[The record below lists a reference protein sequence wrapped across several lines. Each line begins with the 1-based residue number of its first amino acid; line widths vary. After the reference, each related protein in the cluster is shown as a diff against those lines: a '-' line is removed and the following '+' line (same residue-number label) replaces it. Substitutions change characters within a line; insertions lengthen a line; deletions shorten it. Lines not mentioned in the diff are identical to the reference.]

1 MARKKA
7 GKENVQIVLEEDDDE
22 EEVGIKGGGVER
34 YEVRIEPPMVRGR
47 KAKAVRTPGVESPTP
62 GTAPAPPQNGSQVRG
77 ANGMAVPI
85 SGAGSTQQI
94 YKIED
99 DLRRTRDVVEDLK
112 HTVGVM
118 ESDFN
123 DLRAEMDRISY
134 LLRSLEGLKNTMKDI
149 ESTVSELSGLYDMIS
164 ANVNPFIDIPPMMPA
179 NGNGKPAQ
187 RPDDKLVMP
196 EEDKVDESGFRE
208 LSDIFD
214 EEEAPELEDMDE
226 VDDNNL
232 RSAEW
237 ILKWTQFLIERV
249 GKEGLEKTLDYYIEM
264 GWIDDD
270 TADTVVDIAKG
281 TIGPR
286 RRDDGKK
293 VSWKLGADDHVKS
306 LEYIRRIKGI

>member
-7 GKENVQIVLEEDDDE
+7 GTENVQIVLDEDDEDE
-22 EEVGIKGGGVER
+22 DVGIKGGGVER

-47 KAKAVRTPGVESPTP
+47 KAKAVRTPGTEEPSTV
-62 GTAPAPPQNGSQVRG
+62 APPPSRNGTQVRG
-77 ANGMAVPI
+77 TSGMGVPV

-179 NGNGKPAQ
+179 NGNGK
-187 RPDDKLVMP
+187 DKTQESTDKVIKPEKEP
-196 EEDKVDESGFRE
+196 EENGFRD
-208 LSDIFD
+208 LSDIFED
-214 EEEAPELEDMDE
+214 EEAPELEDMDE
-226 VDDNNL
+226 IDGSDL

-237 ILKWTQFLIERV
+237 ILKWTQFLIDRV
-249 GKEGLEKTLDYYIEM
+249 GKEGLDKTLDYYIEM
-264 GWIDDD
+264 GWIDED

-281 TIGPR
+281 TAGPR
-286 RRDDGKK
+286 RRDEGKK
-293 VSWKLGADDHVKS
+293 ISWKLGADDHVKS